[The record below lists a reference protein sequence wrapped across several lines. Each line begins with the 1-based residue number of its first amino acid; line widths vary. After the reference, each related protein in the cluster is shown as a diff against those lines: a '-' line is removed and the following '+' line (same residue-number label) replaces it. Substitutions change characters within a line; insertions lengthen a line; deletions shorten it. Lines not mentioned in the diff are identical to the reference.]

1 MNWIKRLFDFFSFKF
16 VAASNATTERL
27 ENEEVLSILNLYF
40 ATMGGVAEAVKR
52 FEANGFRGK
61 VRSWVSSGP
70 NLPINSVE
78 ALQLIGWKDLRL
90 MSQKADIPV
99 DRLRE
104 LLADLLPVALDRATP
119 AGQAQDL

>member
-27 ENEEVLSILNLYF
+27 ESEEALNLLKDYF
-40 ATMGGVAEAVKR
+40 ESSGGVAGAIKR

-70 NLPINSVE
+70 NLPLNSVE

-90 MSQKADIPV
+90 MALKADIPV
-99 DRLRE
+99 ERLRE
-104 LLADLLPVALDRATP
+104 LLAEFIPVALDRATP
-119 AGQAQDL
+119 EGHVQSL